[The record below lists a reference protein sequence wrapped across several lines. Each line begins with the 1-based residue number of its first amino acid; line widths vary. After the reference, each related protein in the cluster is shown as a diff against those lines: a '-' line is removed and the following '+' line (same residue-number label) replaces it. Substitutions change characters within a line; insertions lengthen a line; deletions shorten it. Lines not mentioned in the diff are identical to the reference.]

1 MSFLKTYRTLVPI
14 FFLLFR
20 NKSGLPFS
28 TVDTL
33 GPPFAF
39 STAAL
44 ESSNETNSASTIL
57 TIVKSSKMNLK
68 RNSCLV
74 NGFKVIPSYWALVL
88 SSMHT
93 RSFGWTTIA
102 ADGVIWW
109 ARGAHLSSISTLFFG
124 SARIL
129 MKISGFQSVL
139 IFDMFR
145 NINRIQ
151 EIDETRSILPLLQ
164 SLKNELQFQYV
175 QNFIR
180 NSLKFYFRLDKYK
193 DL

>member
-1 MSFLKTYRTLVPI
+1 
-14 FFLLFR
+14 
-20 NKSGLPFS
+20 
-28 TVDTL
+28 
-33 GPPFAF
+33 
-39 STAAL
+39 
-44 ESSNETNSASTIL
+44 
-57 TIVKSSKMNLK
+57 
-68 RNSCLV
+68 
-74 NGFKVIPSYWALVL
+74 
-88 SSMHT
+88 
-93 RSFGWTTIA
+93 
-102 ADGVIWW
+102 
-109 ARGAHLSSISTLFFG
+109 
-124 SARIL
+124 